1 MTGSQSLQ
9 RIVKQL
15 GWLSSCLL
23 VGFGCSTAPTVPPAA
38 GPTGIWQLVGVNGV
52 AIPAVIISARYEQQ
66 IVAEDIVLRANHTYA
81 MFTVER
87 FFTGNV
93 PPAAVADTVY
103 NGGYWDTTNGDL
115 IIGAVDAT
123 QSGDTLRIRSSDRG
137 LSVYARQ

>member
-9 RIVKQL
+9 RTVKQL

-23 VGFGCSTAPTVPPAA
+23 VGLGCSTALTVPPAA

-52 AIPAVIISARYEQQ
+52 AIPAVIISAHYNQQ
-66 IVAEDIVLRANHTYA
+66 IASEDIVLRANHTYA

-87 FFTGNV
+87 CFDGNV
-93 PPAAVADTVY
+93 PPAAADTVY
-103 NGGYWDTTNGDL
+103 NLGYWNTTSGDL
-115 IIGAVDAT
+115 VIGAVGAT
-123 QSGDTLRIRSSDRG
+123 QSGDTLSIRSSDRG

>member
-9 RIVKQL
+9 RTVKQL

-23 VGFGCSTAPTVPPAA
+23 VGLGCSTAPTVPPAA

-52 AIPAVIISARYEQQ
+52 AIPDVIISARYNQQ
-66 IVAEDIVLRANHTYA
+66 IAAEDIVLRANHTYA

-87 FFTGNV
+87 FFTGNA
-93 PPAAVADTVY
+93 PPAAADTVY
-103 NGGYWDTTNGDL
+103 NLGYWNTTNGDL
-115 IIGAVDAT
+115 VIGAVGAT
-123 QSGDTLRIRSSDRG
+123 QSGDTLSIRSSDRG